1 DNGKTY
7 EPNNYHQEYRGAVTV
22 RTALQNSLNVP
33 TIKVAERIG
42 YNRVASMAKR
52 LGLNAKI
59 KGYPSVAL
67 GAFEVTPIEMAGA
80 YTVFANEGKRMEPHA
95 LLRVTSPDGSIN
107 KRYTV
112 EPKPVLRPEL
122 AFLMTYLMEGV

>member
-1 DNGKTY
+1 PITTLADEPTTFVYDNGKTY
-7 EPNNYHQEYRGAVTV
+7 EPNNYHQEYRGTVTV
-22 RTALQNSLNVP
+22 RTALEHSLNVP

-42 YNRVASMAKR
+42 YSRVAAMARR

-80 YTVFANEGKRMEPHA
+80 YTAFANEGRRIQPHA
-95 LLRVTSPDGSIN
+95 LIRVTTADGSVN
-107 KRYTV
+107 KRYQF
-112 EPKPVLRPEL
+112 EPKEVL
-122 AFLMTYLMEGV
+122 